1 LWPFI
6 KKLNARKNLDRR
18 GQQLKPTVLVLL
30 ATYNG
35 KPWLKEQLDSILQQH
50 EVDIKVAVSDDMSS
64 DGTWDWLQETSEKNE
79 RVTLLPQIGKFGGA
93 ARNFFRLLRDVDFS
107 YCNYVSF
114 ADQDDIWLPE
124 KLSLAHALIQNQS
137 ADGYSSNVLA
147 FWPDGRKMLVNK
159 AQPQK
164 TWDYLFEAAGP
175 GCTYVIKSEL
185 AIAIQTLLIKRWDEA
200 QEVGLHDW
208 FAYAFARAN
217 DYKWVI
223 DERPGMLY
231 RQHETN
237 QVGVNSG
244 RRAFLNRL
252 QTVTSG
258 WAFDQAVLIT
268 KLVGLEHDA
277 FVKRWI
283 KGGRIGLLI
292 LALHSCQCRRRL
304 RDSVFFFLSCLLLFF
319 RPSKHGIK

>member
-1 LWPFI
+1 
-6 KKLNARKNLDRR
+6 
-18 GQQLKPTVLVLL
+18 LKPSVLVLL

-35 KPWLKEQLDSILQQH
+35 KPWLKEQLDSILQQRQ
-50 EVDIKVAVSDDMSS
+50 VDIRVAVSDDMSS
-64 DGTWDWLQETSEKNE
+64 DGTWDWLQETSEKDD
-79 RVTLLPQIGKFGGA
+79 RISLLPQIGKFGGA

-107 YCNYVSF
+107 KCDYVSF

-124 KLSLAHALIQNQS
+124 KLIHAHELIQDQR

-185 AIAIQTLLIKRWDEA
+185 AIAIQALLIKRWGEA
-200 QEVGLHDW
+200 QKVGLHDW

-217 DYKWVI
+217 GYKWVI
-223 DERPGMLY
+223 DKRPGMLY

-258 WAFDQAVLIT
+258 WAFNQAVLIT
-268 KLVGLEHDA
+268 KLVGLEQDA

-283 KGGRIGLLI
+283 KGGRIGLLS
-292 LALHSCQCRRRL
+292 LALHSGQCRRRL
-304 RDSVFFFLSCLLLFF
+304 RDRAFFLLSCLLLFF
-319 RPSKHGIK
+319 RPS